1 MGRHIG
7 EPLCARCTG
16 WPLAGILLSLLHG
29 RSGLCTHCTDEK
41 PKAQVK
47 RLSKVPR
54 QPEDQGCDL
63 RENVSN
69 SRVLL
74 TSSH

>member
-1 MGRHIG
+1 MEAKRGRCLILVVVILLPRGGGEGVGRHIG

-47 RLSKVPR
+47 RL
-54 QPEDQGCDL
+54 
-63 RENVSN
+63 
-69 SRVLL
+69 
-74 TSSH
+74 T